1 MHDNIYSHNKNIPM
15 LWVIELNQE
24 KKINTSFGTML
35 VGWAL
40 SNQCGLIPPDYNI
53 YCNLQDPKKKCN
65 QIYLRYPLFSFKETN
80 DRLSQY
86 IFDLK
91 DDPKFKFIHG
101 LKEASNEIEFIEAST
116 WEQANDLVLF
126 KHRRYR
132 FTASLCNEI
141 GDTSPKTPKGS
152 RTLAQS
158 VVHGNEK
165 IKNTVSFN
173 INEHISA
180 IMTQ

>member
-1 MHDNIYSHNKNIPM
+1 M
-15 LWVIELNQE
+15 Q
-24 KKINTSFGTML
+24 
-35 VGWAL
+35 
-40 SNQCGLIPPDYNI
+40 
-53 YCNLQDPKKKCN
+53 
-65 QIYLRYPLFSFKETN
+65 YPLFSLKETN

-101 LKEASNEIEFIEAST
+101 LKEAYNEIEFIEAST

-132 FTASLCNEI
+132 FTASFCHEI

-158 VVHGNEK
+158 VAHGNEK

>member
-1 MHDNIYSHNKNIPM
+1 MGRYHLTLIFTAICKIP
-15 LWVIELNQE
+15 Q
-24 KKINTSFGTML
+24 
-35 VGWAL
+35 
-40 SNQCGLIPPDYNI
+40 
-53 YCNLQDPKKKCN
+53 KCN
-65 QIYLRYPLFSFKETN
+65 QIYVQYPLFSFKETN
-80 DRLSQY
+80 DRLSHY

-91 DDPKFKFIHG
+91 DDQKFKFIHG

-126 KHRRYR
+126 KHRRYQ
-132 FTASLCNEI
+132 FTASFCNEI
-141 GDTSPKTPKGS
+141 GDTAPKTPKGS

-158 VVHGNEK
+158 AVHGNEK

-180 IMTQ
+180 IMSQ